1 MKIKFGAI
9 VTDGRGKIGG
19 HVASKNRSGAYLRTK
34 ITPSNPQTSAQS
46 TARSILSSASQN
58 WRNLT
63 DPQRLSWN
71 NAVSDWSK
79 SDIFGDIKNPTGLNL
94 YVKLSANFANIGEV
108 APLTPPPVG
117 TSPTA
122 GVLSAVLSVATGVLT
137 INFSDDSADAMMAYV
152 RATPPLSA
160 GISFVKSELRVIGYR
175 GVATDRV
182 VLTGD
187 YAAKFGTFTA
197 GDNIHVSVQFIGLN
211 GAKSI
216 EQKIKASVVA

>member
-34 ITPSNPQTSAQS
+34 VTPSNPQTSAQS
-46 TARSILSSASQN
+46 TARSILASASQN
-58 WRNLT
+58 WRKLS
-63 DPQRLSWN
+63 DSQRLSWN

-79 SDIFGDIKNPTGLNL
+79 TDIFGDIKKPTGLNL
-94 YVKLSANFANIGEV
+94 YVKLSANFANIGQV
-108 APLTPPPVG
+108 VPLTPPPVA

-122 GVLSAVLSVATGVLT
+122 GVLSAFLSVSTGALE
-137 INFSDDSADAMMAYV
+137 ILFSDESADAMMAYV

-160 GISFVKSELRVIGYR
+160 GISFVKSELRVIGY
-175 GVATDRV
+175 GQIMTDRV
-182 VLTGD
+182 LLTG
-187 YAAKFGTFTA
+187 YYVAKFGTYA
-197 GDNIHVSVQFIGLN
+197 VGDNIHVSVQFIGLN